1 MVAEVCALG
10 ARKSPLRRRCR
21 APNIVFL
28 ALAMAIASLLPLSS
42 RAQTPTPALGSAA
55 SAGNVANAGNT
66 VTTGSTANSGT
77 TASPGSYLLQPTL
90 GGNPATPPRFRRPGA
105 SRPLAADQP
114 PPDKFAAPTR
124 IGATP
129 VYGSPNGLGAGN
141 TGYDSM
147 NTPRTKKKKKLP
159 PAPAAGAL
167 VPQAPET
174 TFTPVP
180 TFNPAVSNLPP
191 VQATPPPPVIYPKT
205 AAIRPGASLPPLPS
219 ELPVTNPPPEVHPL
233 AAAKRPGAIAPVP
246 PLEYYN
252 YSVSALPP
260 TLPLPNTFILGALP
274 QRLLPILAEKDP
286 YAALGIRAG
295 SFLLLPSIDLSGGY
309 STNPERA
316 PGNPPSAYGVIT
328 PELRVA
334 SDWSNHS
341 LTADIVGAYTRYANG
356 QLLPSLNVPF
366 LNAKVDGRVDVTR
379 DTQLNLEVRYLINTD
394 NPGSPNLPAQLA
406 RLPLNFDLGDTI
418 GVAQQI
424 GRLSVS
430 FKGTFDRATYNPSQ
444 LTDGS
449 TSSNDDRNFDQ
460 YAGIGRIGYEI
471 DPGLKPFVEVQADR
485 RIHDQEFDINGFDRD
500 SKGASVSVGSAF
512 NLFGSLTG
520 EMALGYVERQY
531 QDAALENINGVIAN
545 GALLWQ
551 PTALTTVRLGAV
563 SQIYETTL
571 AGASGEFSRDVNIEV
586 DHAFRYWLIGIL
598 KAGYG
603 NDQYV
608 GSTLSDNRYFVSVGG
623 VYKLTREMQ
632 MSAQVRQDWQLAT
645 QATNSYMATTFLLGL
660 HLQR

>member
-1 MVAEVCALG
+1 MPRTQV
-10 ARKSPLRRRCR
+10 
-21 APNIVFL
+21 
-28 ALAMAIASLLPLSS
+28 SS
-42 RAQTPTPALGSAA
+42 
-55 SAGNVANAGNT
+55 
-66 VTTGSTANSGT
+66 GSTAI
-77 TASPGSYLLQPTL
+77 PGSNLLQPSSL
-90 GGNPATPPRFRRPGA
+90 GGNPATLPRFRRPGA
-105 SRPLAADQP
+105 ATPLAVDQPP
-114 PPDKFAAPTR
+114 PPDKFVAPTR

-129 VYGSPNGLGAGN
+129 IYGSPNGLGAGD
-141 TGYDSM
+141 TGYDSS
-147 NTPRTKKKKKLP
+147 NTPRNKKKKKLP
-159 PAPAAGAL
+159 REPAPGAL

-180 TFNPAVSNLPP
+180 TFNPAGPNLPP
-191 VQATPPPPVIYPKT
+191 VQTNPPPPMIYPKN

-233 AAAKRPGAIAPVP
+233 AAANRPGAIALVP

-260 TLPLPNTFILGALP
+260 TLPLPNTFALGALP
-274 QRLLPILAEKDP
+274 QRLLPISAEKDP
-286 YAALGIRAG
+286 YAATGIRAG
-295 SFLLLPSIDLSGGY
+295 SFLLLPSVDLSGGY
-309 STNPERA
+309 STNPERS
-316 PGNPPSAYGVIT
+316 PGNPPSAYGVVT

-334 SDWSNHS
+334 SEWSNHS
-341 LTADIVGAYTRYANG
+341 LTADIVGAYTQYANG
-356 QLLPSLNVPF
+356 DLLPSLNVPY

-379 DTQLNLEVRYLINTD
+379 DTQLNLEARYLINTD
-394 NPGSPNLPAQLA
+394 NPGSPNLQGQLTK
-406 RLPLNFDLGDTI
+406 LPLNFDLGDTI
-418 GVAQQI
+418 GVAQQL

-444 LTDGS
+444 LTNGT
-449 TSSNDDRNFDQ
+449 TSSNDGRNFDQ
-460 YAGIGRIGYEI
+460 YAGIARVGYEI
-471 DPGLKPFVEVQADR
+471 DPGLKPFVEVEADQ
-485 RIHDQEFDINGFDRD
+485 RIHDQEFDMNGFDRD

-520 EMALGYVERQY
+520 EMAMGYVERQY

-551 PTALTTVRLGAV
+551 PTGLTSVRLGAV

-571 AGASGEFSRDVNIEV
+571 IGASGEFSRDINIEV

-608 GSTLSDNRYFVSVGG
+608 GSTLSDNRYFVSVGACISSPARC
-623 VYKLTREMQ
+623 K
-632 MSAQVRQDWQLAT
+632 
-645 QATNSYMATTFLLGL
+645 
-660 HLQR
+660 

>member
-21 APNIVFL
+21 APNSAAFALFMAL
-28 ALAMAIASLLPLSS
+28 ALLLPLSG
-42 RAQTPTPALGSAA
+42 RAQTPGPTFGAVAA
-55 SAGNVANAGNT
+55 ANT
-66 VTTGSTANSGT
+66 VSTGSTANSGSMT
-77 TASPGSYLLQPTL
+77 SSGSTAMPGSDLLQPSSL
-90 GGNPATPPRFRRPGA
+90 GGNPTTLPRFRRPGGA
-105 SRPLAADQP
+105 RPLAAEQP
-114 PPDKFAAPTR
+114 PPDKFVAPTR

-129 VYGSPNGLGAGN
+129 VYGSPNGHGAGN
-141 TGYDSM
+141 TGYDSL
-147 NTPRTKKKKKLP
+147 NTPASRKKKKP
-159 PAPAAGAL
+159 PPVAPGAV
-167 VPQAPET
+167 VPQAPEN

-180 TFNPAVSNLPP
+180 TFDPAVQNRPP
-191 VQATPPPPVIYPKT
+191 VPTPPPPPLIYPKT
-205 AAIRPGASLPPLPS
+205 AAIRPGASLPPSPT

-233 AAAKRPGAIAPVP
+233 AAANRPGAIAPVP

-252 YSVSALPP
+252 YSISALPP
-260 TLPLPNTFILGALP
+260 TLPLPNTFTLGALP

-295 SFLLLPSIDLSGGY
+295 TFVLLPSIDMSAGY

-316 PGNPPSAYGVIT
+316 PGGPPSAYGVVT

-334 SDWSNHS
+334 SLWANHS
-341 LTADIVGAYTRYANG
+341 LTADIIGAWTQYANG
-356 QLLPSLNVPF
+356 DLLPSLNVPF

-394 NPGSPNLPAQLA
+394 NPGSPNLQAQLA
-406 RLPLNFDLGDTI
+406 KLPLNFDVGDTI
-418 GVAQQI
+418 GVAQQL
-424 GRLSVS
+424 GRMTVS

-444 LTDGS
+444 LTDGT

-460 YAGIGRIGYEI
+460 YAGIGRVGYEL
-471 DPGLKPFVEVQADR
+471 DPGLKPFIEVEADQ
-485 RIHDQEFDINGFDRD
+485 RIHDLQFDMNGFDRD
-500 SKGASVSVGSAF
+500 SKGASISAGSAF

-520 EMALGYVERQY
+520 EMAMGYIERWY

-545 GALLWQ
+545 GAVLWE
-551 PTALTTVRLGAV
+551 PDGLTSVRLGAV

-571 AGASGEFSRDVNIEV
+571 IGASGEFSRDVNIEV
-586 DHAFRYWLIGIL
+586 DHAFRYWLVGIL
-598 KAGYG
+598 KSGFG

-608 GSTLSDNRYFVSVGG
+608 GSPLSDNRYFVSVGA
-623 VYKLTREMQ
+623 VYKFSREVQ
-632 MSAQVRQDWQLAT
+632 MSAQVRQDWQTAT
-645 QATNSYMATTFLLGL
+645 QPTNAYNATTFLLGM